1 MRKNKKLSEQP
12 LKWPFDCSFN
22 EYRKYYIENERHTA
36 LRNTNKFWFKK
47 LFDSKIKVE
56 LTLGEILFIKNEMN
70 KNNNSIFNFS
80 FENEEVKSRCKII
93 TKMKNE
99 LEDNLQNPE
108 QVEKV
113 WSEEGASAIYDF
125 TDEEYEQL
133 GTY

>member
-1 MRKNKKLSEQP
+1 M
-12 LKWPFDCSFN
+12 
-22 EYRKYYIENERHTA
+22 
-36 LRNTNKFWFKK
+36 RNTNKFWFKK